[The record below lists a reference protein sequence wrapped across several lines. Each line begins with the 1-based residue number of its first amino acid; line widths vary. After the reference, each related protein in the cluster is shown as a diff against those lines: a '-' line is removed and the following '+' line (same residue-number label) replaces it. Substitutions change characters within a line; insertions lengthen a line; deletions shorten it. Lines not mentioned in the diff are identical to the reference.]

1 MALHRDGNH
10 LIHLLFDIAGNAL
23 AFVADNEGQ
32 FASCIPLVAGGTVH
46 VCAKYPETGL
56 LELVQGLA
64 EIGHTGNG
72 HMGHRTCGGFGHNR
86 RYAHCSVLG
95 NDDTCYLSGV
105 SGPQDRAKVVGVCQ
119 SVQDEDE
126 RILL

>member
-1 MALHRDGNH
+1 MALHGDGNH

-23 AFVADNEGQ
+23 AFVADDEGQ
-32 FASCIPLVAGGTVH
+32 LASCIPFMAGGAVH

-72 HMGHRTCGGFGHNR
+72 HMGHRTCGGLCHNG
-86 RYAHCSVLG
+86 RYTNCSVLG
-95 NDDTCYLSGV
+95 NNNARHLSGV
-105 SGPQDRAKVVGVCQ
+105 SGPQD
-119 SVQDEDE
+119 
-126 RILL
+126 